1 MVNPKYSAVDDLDGL
16 LEIKRPKSATAPLP
30 ETIVV
35 ADLDPGVQE
44 VLKHFGVNAPEL
56 LNNYC
61 MALEDSLIELIRK
74 IKRLEADNRF
84 LTGLIESEQTKDT
97 NN

>member
-1 MVNPKYSAVDDLDGL
+1 MVAPKNPPDDLDDIL
-16 LEIKRPKSATAPLP
+16 KIKRPKIDAKPLP
-30 ETIVV
+30 ETIVI

-44 VLKHFGVNAPEL
+44 VLQHFGVNAPQL
-56 LNNYC
+56 LNDYC

-84 LTGLIESEQTKDT
+84 LTGLIEDEKTKDT

>member
-1 MVNPKYSAVDDLDGL
+1 MVASNNPGDDLDKI
-16 LEIKRPKSATAPLP
+16 LEIKRPKINAKPLP
-30 ETIVV
+30 ETIVI

-44 VLKHFGVNAPEL
+44 VLRHFGINAPEL

-61 MALEDSLIELIRK
+61 MALEDSLIDLIKK
-74 IKRLEADNRF
+74 IRRLEADNRF
-84 LTGLIESEQTKDT
+84 LIGLIEEEKTQDT